1 MKNEV
6 KKHPFSSPLG
16 GLCFFSG
23 NKLRWS
29 PQGWS
34 FSGKKGINMLP
45 SMSSSWLYTLLVNM
59 CKQQQV
65 IDSKQAKN
73 NSRIEIYKD
82 LYGKRFLV

>member
-1 MKNEV
+1 
-6 KKHPFSSPLG
+6 
-16 GLCFFSG
+16 
-23 NKLRWS
+23 
-29 PQGWS
+29 
-34 FSGKKGINMLP
+34 
-45 SMSSSWLYTLLVNM
+45 M